1 MQLVLDEAT
10 VVADA
15 HFCCCKVHKKLG
27 RDVSLMSEKVG
38 SIMGM
43 EELVIFFF
51 LKQWRKS
58 YFYTISRIICYNRK

>member
-51 LKQWRKS
+51 PKTVKEELLLHHFKDHLL
-58 YFYTISRIICYNRK
+58 